1 MDHSNH
7 EALLIAG
14 PTASGKSA
22 AAITLAQRFG
32 GMVIN
37 ADSMQ
42 VYADLR
48 VLSARPDDAEL
59 MQAPHALYGHVD
71 GEQNYSTGLW
81 LADVAAAIALARAR
95 GLLPI
100 ITGGT
105 GLYFKAL
112 TQGLSHIPP
121 VPDEV
126 RAATRLSAQGLS
138 PQALHARLHACDP
151 LMAAKLRPSDPQR
164 IMRALEVYAATGQ
177 SLAHFQGARTAPLL
191 PEAFGLFLA
200 PERPALLADIDARL
214 DAMLARGALDEV
226 RALAA
231 RGLDLALPVMRAH
244 GVPHLAAHLRGD
256 ISLAEAGQRAKADTR
271 AYAKRQLTFARH
283 QLPHLHWCAPAE
295 AVNAAANM
303 LNAARAEKTS
313 DRM

>member
-1 MDHSNH
+1 MDHSIQR
-7 EALLIAG
+7 ALLIAG

-22 AAITLAQRFG
+22 IAITLARRFG

-59 MQAPHALYGHVD
+59 TQAPHALYGHVD
-71 GEQNYSTGLW
+71 GAQNYSTGFW
-81 LADVAAAIALARAR
+81 LADVAAAISQAQAR

-100 ITGGT
+100 IIGGT

-112 TQGLSHIPP
+112 TQGLSQIPP
-121 VPDEV
+121 VPEGV
-126 RAATRLSAQGLS
+126 RAAMRLSAQGLS
-138 PQALHARLHACDP
+138 PQALHARLSACDP
-151 LMAAKLRPSDPQR
+151 VMAVKLRPSDPQR
-164 IMRALEVYAATGQ
+164 ILRALEVFAATGQ
-177 SLAHFQGARTAPLL
+177 SLAYFQGARTAPLL
-191 PEAFGLFLA
+191 PAAIGLFLA
-200 PERPALLADIDARL
+200 PARDALLASIDARF
-214 DAMLARGALDEV
+214 DTMLSLGALEEV

-231 RGLDLALPVMRAH
+231 RGLDPALPVMRAH
-244 GVPHLAAHLRGD
+244 GVPHLAASLRGD
-256 ISLAEAGQRAKADTR
+256 IGLAEAGHRAKADTR

-283 QLPHLHWCAPAE
+283 QLPQLHWCAPAD
-295 AVNAAANM
+295 AVKATTTM

-313 DRM
+313 GRM